1 MVLRIVDNKDFFF
14 FCLFQT
20 AQVFVPIYPPPT
32 SLSDFSTVVMKHV
45 ENFYKQLNGINIDDN
60 HSLLL
65 ANITMHFA
73 TTPALP
79 ILKILLCIK
88 D

>member
-1 MVLRIVDNKDFFF
+1 MVLRIVDKKDFFF

-20 AQVFVPIYPPPT
+20 AQVLVPTYPPPT
-32 SLSDFSTVVMKHV
+32 SLSDFSAVVMKHV

-60 HSLLL
+60 HLLLL
-65 ANITMHFA
+65 ANIAMHFA

-79 ILKILLCIK
+79 YSKKSCYV
-88 D
+88 